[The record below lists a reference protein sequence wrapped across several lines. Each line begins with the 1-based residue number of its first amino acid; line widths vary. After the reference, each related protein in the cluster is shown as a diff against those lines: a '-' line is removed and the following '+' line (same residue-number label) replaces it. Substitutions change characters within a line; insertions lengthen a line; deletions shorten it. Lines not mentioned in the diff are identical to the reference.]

1 MTLLPLPIEGAYE
14 IDSEPKTDE
23 RGFFARTLDLE
34 VLREAG
40 LRDRFEQE
48 NLSWNARRG
57 TLRGLH
63 FQAQPE
69 WETKIVTCVAG
80 RIFDV
85 VLDLRR
91 GSPTYG
97 RWEARELEA
106 ERCNSLYIP
115 EGCAHG
121 FQTLQPDCGV
131 LYRITPA
138 YRAELARGVHPFDA
152 DVAVR
157 WPIAEAIV
165 SRRDLSLPSLRDAT
179 S

>member
-1 MTLLPLPIEGAYE
+1 MTLLPLSIEGVYE
-14 IDSEPKTDE
+14 IQSEPKVDE

-40 LRDRFEQE
+40 LRERFEQE
-48 NLSWNARRG
+48 SLSWNARRG

-63 FQAQPE
+63 FQAQPG

-80 RIFDV
+80 RIYDV

-91 GSPTYG
+91 ESTTYG
-97 RWEARELEA
+97 RWEALELGA
-106 ERCNSLYIP
+106 ERCNSLYVP

-121 FQTLQPDCGV
+121 FQTLQPDCAV
-131 LYRITPA
+131 LYRISPA

-157 WPIAEAIV
+157 WPIAEAV
-165 SRRDLSLPSLRDAT
+165 VAPRDLSLPRLRDA